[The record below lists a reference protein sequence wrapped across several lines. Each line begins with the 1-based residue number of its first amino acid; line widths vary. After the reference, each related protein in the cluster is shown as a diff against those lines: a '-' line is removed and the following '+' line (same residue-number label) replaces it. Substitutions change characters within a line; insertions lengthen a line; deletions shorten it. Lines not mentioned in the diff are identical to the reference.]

1 MQLDSKDNNYVY
13 SMTGFGEG
21 EAFAEGIAIKTEVR
35 TVNHSD
41 LSVRIRG
48 LKDKKLLQH
57 KTESYVKDLFS
68 RGRIEI
74 QVSSDQS
81 GGVDLAR
88 LDTETLAESYDALL
102 ELSEALGM
110 EEKPTFSDLI
120 SLGLFQQDLVM
131 VEAWPVLK
139 KSIAEAAEEVVK
151 TQRNEGEDVRSDL
164 LNYVQ
169 EMKEGVDKIQD
180 RVPVIVSEHKER
192 LQSRVEELMEEPG
205 DLDPKRL
212 EQEFA
217 TIADKLDVNEEL
229 SRIRTH
235 LRSAEET
242 LSNGGTVGKKLK
254 FIGQELQREINTL
267 GAKTKDGAVQTDV
280 IELKLSLEKF
290 KEQARNLA

>member
-35 TVNHSD
+35 TVNHSG